1 MRALKVAVVVM
12 GVLLVGGTVTL
23 AVLIAKRLGSGG
35 THPAEMSSGAGSSA
49 GPVVL
54 DEPAGTRIVGETLVG
69 DRLVLQLQGGG
80 ADRVVVI
87 DLHSMAVAGHIGLGR

>member
-1 MRALKVAVVVM
+1 MRALMVAVVVM

-23 AVLIAKRLGSGG
+23 AVLIAKRLGSVG
-35 THPAEMSSGAGSSA
+35 THPAETTSSVAPSQA
-49 GPVVL
+49 PVVL
-54 DEPAGTRIVGETLVG
+54 DEPAGTHIVGETVAG

-87 DLHSMAVAGHIGLGR
+87 DLRSLAVAGRIGLVR

>member
-1 MRALKVAVVVM
+1 MRALKVAVVMM

-23 AVLIAKRLGSGG
+23 AVLIAKRLGSVG
-35 THPAEMSSGAGSSA
+35 TRPVETSSSEGSSQ

-54 DEPAGTRIVGETLVG
+54 DEPAGTHIVGETVAG

-87 DLHSMAVAGHIGLGR
+87 DLRSMAVAGRVGLAR